1 MTLQK
6 ILITLLLSVCIFQ
19 FNYAQD
25 IIIPQNVK
33 LKSEADYKNFETDV
47 LNCLNWLEKTP
58 INQHTAMRARAN
70 TFLVQWATG
79 TPFVTIDMQSFQ
91 VDVTKKNA
99 SLLMTFI
106 GGWVKLALEN
116 PTKNISKLEGNI
128 AGFQSLIKVYSN
140 NKTSG
145 IKKDKRL
152 EKLLKMDVSELTNW
166 ISEKLK

>member
-1 MTLQK
+1 
-6 ILITLLLSVCIFQ
+6 
-19 FNYAQD
+19 
-25 IIIPQNVK
+25 
-33 LKSEADYKNFETDV
+33 
-47 LNCLNWLEKTP
+47 
-58 INQHTAMRARAN
+58 
-70 TFLVQWATG
+70 
-79 TPFVTIDMQSFQ
+79 MQSFQ